1 MKSQYN
7 DSNQQVLK
15 QETMSGFKG
24 NNRSFVLEAVQHVTI
39 RDIPVPEIEDPY
51 DVIVQ
56 IKQTGI
62 CGYAQHTST
71 TQHLDS
77 QKQH

>member
-1 MKSQYN
+1 MF
-7 DSNQQVLK
+7 
-15 QETMSGFKG
+15 EIKG
-24 NNRSFVLEAVQHVTI
+24 NNRSFVLEAIQHVTV

-62 CGYAQHTST
+62 CGYVQFTVSSAF
-71 TQHLDS
+71 
-77 QKQH
+77 